1 MLPCRDIVPG
11 CPAPPRY
18 EEADCTWQLGR
29 CGWGFAFD
37 LPGVADEGRIRD
49 GGILCIINF
58 LDTLPKSQLVH
69 TTVQCLLNQ
78 STVVGDRFIE
88 TVAAGEIIGVKPEPG
103 QNPAGDIA
111 AQAAL
116 TDHIDRLFWIQF
128 RNAIS

>member
-1 MLPCRDIVPG
+1 MGVPLIDLSEYSLPFLFFVFC
-11 CPAPPRY
+11 
-18 EEADCTWQLGR
+18 
-29 CGWGFAFD
+29 
-37 LPGVADEGRIRD
+37 DE
-49 GGILCIINF
+49 L
-58 LDTLPKSQLVH
+58 TKSQLVH
-69 TTVQCLLNQ
+69 AAVQCLLNQ

-103 QNPAGDIA
+103 QNPACDVA